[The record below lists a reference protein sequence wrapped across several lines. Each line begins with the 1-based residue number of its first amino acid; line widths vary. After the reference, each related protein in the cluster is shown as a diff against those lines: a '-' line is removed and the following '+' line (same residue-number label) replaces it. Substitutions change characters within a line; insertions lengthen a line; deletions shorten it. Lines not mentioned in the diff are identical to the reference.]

1 MLCAISIV
9 LALLLNELKYIKRLE
24 QYLTRSKL
32 IISVVM
38 TLIVFYVY
46 GLQNF

>member
-1 MLCAISIV
+1 MLCAISIA